1 MDNRATPP
9 DEPKFGPRMQQV
21 WPLMVA
27 ALFIG
32 YLLFP
37 APDSSSA
44 SKTVSYS
51 EIRELIRAGEIDE
64 ATLQAAAIIGHLIA
78 PTDEGAETVRAI
90 LPQIPDPTLLP
101 LLEGQGV
108 VVTAEEPV

>member
-1 MDNRATPP
+1 MGGSKMDRQATPP
-9 DEPKFGPRMQQV
+9 DEPKLGPRMQQV

-27 ALFIG
+27 ALFVG

-37 APDSSSA
+37 APDISAA

-51 EIRELIRAGEIDE
+51 EIRDLIKQGEIDE
-64 ATLQAAAIIGHLIA
+64 ATLQAAAIIGHLTG

-90 LPQIPDPTLLP
+90 LP
-101 LLEGQGV
+101 
-108 VVTAEEPV
+108 